1 MNDKIPDGRDVS
13 WIWDVDFEEFVARFK
28 NITISGDRTF
38 DMGLRLKYAEFKNFG
53 IEENLTKA
61 INISIDKTSKNETLY
76 ILPTYSAM
84 LEIRKILTGRKI
96 L

>member
-1 MNDKIPDGRDVS
+1 M
-13 WIWDVDFEEFVARFK
+13 A
-28 NITISGDRTF
+28 
-38 DMGLRLKYAEFKNFG
+38 LRLKYTQYKNY
-53 IEENLTKA
+53 IVEENLKRAIEIGLQKTKEG
-61 INISIDKTSKNETLY
+61 ETLY